1 MLKNSAVFAANEE
14 VIRTGRRWMG
24 QHYPVTWLKSMSFP
38 AVSLGYYEGSIISK
52 NYLFIKRRTTFSSAD
67 MIFSKSETA

>member
-1 MLKNSAVFAANEE
+1 MLKNSPVFAANEE

-38 AVSLGYYEGSIISK
+38 AVSLGYYEGSIIS
-52 NYLFIKRRTTFSSAD
+52 YLFIKRRMTFSSAD
-67 MIFSKSETA
+67 MIFNKSETA

>member
-1 MLKNSAVFAANEE
+1 MLKNSPVFAANEE

-38 AVSLGYYEGSIISK
+38 AVSLGYYKGSIISK
-52 NYLFIKRRTTFSSAD
+52 NYSFIKRTTFSSAD
-67 MIFSKSETA
+67 MIFNKSETA